1 MAAETRARASTA
13 ALVSALADF
22 RYTLRQLRH
31 APGFAA
37 AAVLTLALGIGAN
50 TAIFSVADAVLLRP
64 LPYPHAER
72 LVMVWDQLLKIGVR
86 QLPTSL
92 ANYDAY
98 RADDRVFDATA
109 IYRDDTRTLTG
120 AGSAERIEVRSF
132 SRGLLEMLGARMAIG
147 RTFTPDDWQPQRNS
161 VAIVSHKL
169 FARRFGSNSDIA
181 GQTIRV
187 DDRVYTVVGVMAHDQ
202 EDTDVWIPLPP
213 VTDPN
218 TWQFRMMARVR
229 TGVSI
234 AAAQASITAA
244 ARHLEDTA
252 HPYRGPNGEDPGYHA
267 AVVPLRDQLLGDY
280 RTGTLILLGAVS
292 LVLLIA
298 CVNVANLLVARATA
312 REKEIAVRRALGASP
327 ARLVRQWMT
336 EAGVLAV
343 LGGTAGVGASYAG
356 VSALRGLSPADL
368 PAVAKIM
375 VDSRALIFTF
385 AISCVVCF
393 LFGLAPS
400 LAATRVNWGLRGSR
414 PRRRIS
420 SVLVTAEVA
429 LALVLLVGAGL
440 LLKSFALL
448 RAIDPGF
455 HADHLLTMQIQ
466 LSSPRY
472 QDDRHR
478 ISYFSEL
485 QERLRTLPGVTAAS
499 VVGWL
504 PVARVGADTG
514 GGNPFSIEGRAWN
527 PNGPVPQIAHT
538 TAAGID
544 YFHTMGIP
552 LVAGRVFSSADT
564 MNAAPVAVINQT
576 LAHGFFPGGDAIGHR
591 ILLGAPRPGAPW
603 MTIVG
608 IIGDLRTGAL
618 DQAPMPQFY
627 WPVTQQAPSSGAA
640 VVLRT
645 ANEPLDM
652 TREVTGVI
660 RLIDPDQPVY
670 NVTTMEQRVEESIG
684 QPRFQTVLLG
694 FFAMAALFLAA
705 VGIYGVVAHST
716 AQRTKEIGIRMALGA
731 DATRVV
737 ASVLIDGLRPVL
749 IGVALGFAGA
759 ALLTRVLSSIL
770 YHVTPQDPWTFAY
783 AVIVL
788 AAIAA
793 AACLVPARRAALVDP
808 MHALREE

>member
-1 MAAETRARASTA
+1 M
-13 ALVSALADF
+13 LADI
-22 RYTLRQLRH
+22 RYALRQLRRTS
-31 APGFAA
+31 GFAL

-64 LPYPHAER
+64 LPYPHADR

-92 ANYDAY
+92 TNYDAY
-98 RADDRVFDATA
+98 RAASGVFETTA
-109 IYRDDTRTLTG
+109 IYRGDTRTLTG
-120 AGSAERIEVRSF
+120 AGSAERIDVRSS

-147 RTFTPDDWQPQRNS
+147 RAFTSEDWRPQHNG
-161 VAIVSHKL
+161 VAMLSHKL
-169 FARRFGSNSDIA
+169 FARRFGSNPAIL

-187 DDRVYTVVGVMAHDQ
+187 DDRAYTVLGVMAPDA
-202 EDTDVWIPLPP
+202 EDADVWIPLPP
-213 VTDPN
+213 VIDPN
-218 TWQFRMMARVR
+218 TWQFRMLARLR
-229 TGVSI
+229 AGVSI
-234 AAAQASITAA
+234 ASAQASITAA
-244 ARHLEDTA
+244 ARHLEETV
-252 HPYRGPNGEDPGYHA
+252 HPYRGPNGEDPGYQA
-267 AVVPLRDQLLGDY
+267 AVVPLREQLLGDY
-280 RTGTLILLGAVS
+280 RSGTLILLGAVG
-292 LVLLIA
+292 LVLLVA
-298 CVNVANLLVARATA
+298 CVNVANLLVARAAA
-312 REKEIAVRRALGASP
+312 REKEIAVRRALGASS

-336 EAGVLAV
+336 EAGVLAM
-343 LGGTAGVGASYAG
+343 LGGAAGVAASYAG
-356 VSALRGLSPADL
+356 VSALRALSPTDL
-368 PAVAKIM
+368 PTIAKIG
-375 VDSRALIFTF
+375 VDSRALLFTF
-385 AISCVVCF
+385 AMSCVVCF

-440 LLKSFALL
+440 LLKSFARL

-455 HADHLLTMQIQ
+455 RPDHLLTMQIQ
-466 LSSPRY
+466 LSGPRHR
-472 QDDRHR
+472 DDRQR
-478 ISYFSEL
+478 ISYFSQL
-485 QERLRTLPGVTAAS
+485 QESLRRLPGVTAAS

-538 TAAGID
+538 TAAGLD
-544 YFHTMGIP
+544 YFRTMGIP
-552 LVAGRVFSSADT
+552 LLAGRVFTNSDT
-564 MNAAPVAVINQT
+564 MDAAPVAVINQS
-576 LAHGFFPGGDAIGHR
+576 LARGFFPGGDAIGHR
-591 ILLGAPRPGAPW
+591 ILLGAPRPGAQW

-627 WPVTQQAPSSGAA
+627 WPVTQQAPASGAA

-645 ANEPLDM
+645 ANEPLEM
-652 TREVTGVI
+652 TREVAGVI
-660 RLIDPDQPVY
+660 RLLDPDQPVY
-670 NVTTMEQRVEESIG
+670 NVTTMEQRVEESVG

-694 FFAMAALFLAA
+694 FFAVAALFLAA
-705 VGIYGVVAHST
+705 IGIYGVVAQST
-716 AQRTKEIGIRMALGA
+716 TQRTKEIGIRMALGA

-749 IGVALGFAGA
+749 IGIALGSAGA
-759 ALLTRVLSSIL
+759 AFMTRVLSSVL
-770 YHVTPQDPWTFAY
+770 YHVTAHDPWTFVF

-788 AAIAA
+788 AAVAA
-793 AACLVPARRAALVDP
+793 AACVGPARRAALVDP
-808 MHALREE
+808 LHALREE

>member
-1 MAAETRARASTA
+1 MP
-13 ALVSALADF
+13 ADL

-86 QLPTSL
+86 ELPTSL
-92 ANYDAY
+92 ANYEAY
-98 RADDRVFDATA
+98 RADDRLFETSA

-120 AGSAERIEVRSF
+120 TGSAERIEVRSS
-132 SRGLLEMLGARMAIG
+132 SRGLLELLGARIAIG
-147 RTFTPDDWQPQRNS
+147 RAFTLEDWQAQRNS
-161 VAIVSHKL
+161 VAIISHKL
-169 FARRFGSNSDIA
+169 FGRRFGSDA
-181 GQTIRV
+181 GIVGQAIRV
-187 DDRVYTVVGVMAHDQ
+187 DDRVYTVVGVMTPDQ

-229 TGVSI
+229 PGVAI
-234 AAAQASITAA
+234 AAAQESVTAA
-244 ARHLEDTA
+244 ARHLEETI
-252 HPYRGPNGEDPGYHA
+252 HPYRGPNGEDPGYQA
-267 AVVPLRDQLLGDY
+267 AVVPLREQLLGDY
-280 RTGTLILLGAVS
+280 RAGTLILLGAVG

-298 CVNVANLLVARATA
+298 CVNVANLLVARATV
-312 REKEIAVRRALGASP
+312 REKEIAVRRALGASS
-327 ARLVRQWMT
+327 ARLVQQWMT
-336 EAGVLAV
+336 EAGVLGMA
-343 LGGTAGVGASYAG
+343 GGAAGAAASYAG
-356 VSALRGLSPADL
+356 VSALRALSPADL
-368 PAVAKIM
+368 PAVARIG
-375 VDSRALIFTF
+375 VDGRALLFTL

-393 LFGLAPS
+393 LFGLAPA
-400 LAATRVNWGLRGSR
+400 LAATRANWGLRGSR

-440 LLKSFALL
+440 LLKSFARL

-455 HADHLLTMQIQ
+455 RPDHLLTMRLQ
-466 LSSPRY
+466 LARPRY
-472 QDDRHR
+472 DDLHR
-478 ISYFSEL
+478 RIQYQGEL
-485 QERLRTLPGVTAAS
+485 QDRLRSLPGVTSAS
-499 VVGWL
+499 IADWL
-504 PVARVGADTG
+504 PVARVGTDTDS
-514 GGNPFSIEGRAWN
+514 GNPFSIEGRAWN
-527 PNGPVPQIAHT
+527 PNSRVRQVAHT
-538 TAAGID
+538 AGVSVD
-544 YFHTMGIP
+544 YFRTMQIQ
-552 LVAGRVFSSADT
+552 LLAGRVFARSDT
-564 MNAAPVAVINQT
+564 LEAPAVAVINQT
-576 LAHGFFPGGDAIGHR
+576 LARSFFPGGDAIGHR
-591 ILLGAPRPGAPW
+591 ILVGAPHRGAQW

-618 DQAPMPQFY
+618 DRPPMPQFY
-627 WPVTQQAPSSGAA
+627 YPVSQSGPTGFV

-645 ANEPLDM
+645 AHEPLDM
-652 TREVTGVI
+652 ARAATGVI
-660 RLIDPDQPVY
+660 RLLDPDQPVY
-670 NVTTMEQRVEESIG
+670 NVTTMEQRVEDSVG

-694 FFAMAALFLAA
+694 FFAVAALFLAA
-705 VGIYGVVAHST
+705 IGIYAVVAQST
-716 AQRTKEIGIRMALGA
+716 TQRTKEIGIRMALGA

-749 IGVALGFAGA
+749 IGIALGSAGA
-759 ALLTRVLSSIL
+759 AFMTRVLSSVL
-770 YHVTPQDPWTFAY
+770 YHVAPYDPWTFTG

-793 AACLVPARRAALVDP
+793 AACVGPARRAALVDP